1 MSVPSHLEINILR
14 SFHYHR
20 YRGAVMLNLDST
32 KVLLEN
38 NVRSKLVIMVFKL
51 IYLAIMSE
59 IFGK

>member
-1 MSVPSHLEINILR
+1 
-14 SFHYHR
+14 
-20 YRGAVMLNLDST
+20 MLNLDST

-38 NVRSKLVIMVFKL
+38 NVRSTLVIMVFKL